1 MILEAAAL
9 ASRNEFS
16 AGSSSRNSRPATP
29 RVADDREVAKPFL
42 AAWARNHP
50 LLVQGGWVP
59 ADPATEEPA
68 DGSGSETPAG
78 SVRQLAL
85 RAIFGID
92 RELNEREILERA
104 GQLPGVRQLTRVADH
119 EVEALDCARRAF
131 GSMRFAGEPVKLV
144 CGDAPVHFIAE
155 GKVRL
160 LVQASGS
167 FAPGVRETLL
177 IAARELDC
185 L

>member
-104 GQLPGVRQLTRVADH
+104 GQLPGVRQLTRVADGLRPPRIR
-119 EVEALDCARRAF
+119 LDAIR
-131 GSMRFAGEPVKLV
+131 G
-144 CGDAPVHFIAE
+144 
-155 GKVRL
+155 
-160 LVQASGS
+160 
-167 FAPGVRETLL
+167 
-177 IAARELDC
+177 
-185 L
+185 